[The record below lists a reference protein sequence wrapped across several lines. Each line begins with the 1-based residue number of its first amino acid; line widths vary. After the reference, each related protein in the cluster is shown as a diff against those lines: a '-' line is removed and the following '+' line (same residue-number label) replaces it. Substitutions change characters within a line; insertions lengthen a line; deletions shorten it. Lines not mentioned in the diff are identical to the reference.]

1 MGQDVG
7 NLTFGDIVLQYTTSS
22 MLVHQGIGDSLE
34 HFGKDR
40 GCAAYTM
47 TSNHL
52 DWPTVHAEAENSFIQ
67 SVIIVQNR
75 IVFHELNNNKT
86 VIHVRDFLSHYFD
99 HIPSS
104 AEL

>member
-7 NLTFGDIVLQYTTSS
+7 NLTFGDIVLQYATSS

-52 DWPTVHAEAENSFIQ
+52 DWPTVHAEVENSFIQ
-67 SVIIVQNR
+67 SVIIVPNCK
-75 IVFHELNNNKT
+75 VFHVSEKN
-86 VIHVRDFLSHYFD
+86 
-99 HIPSS
+99 
-104 AEL
+104 